1 MNITLS
7 NLSIGYRGHQPILSG
22 INATVSQGQ
31 FACLVGQN
39 GAGKSTL
46 LKTIAGFVPRRSGEL
61 SINGHDI
68 AQLSQHQRA
77 RLIGIVLTG
86 RTDIEHLTVHETVGL
101 GRTPY
106 TGFFGKLTSHDT
118 RIIDQALTITGI
130 ENLASRR
137 LSTLSDGEL
146 QKTMIART
154 LAQQTPIILLDEPT
168 AFLDYHSRIELFRL
182 LSTLTSQ
189 NNKLIILSTHDLELA
204 ARFADK
210 LFEIKKGKL
219 HPISSVELNH
229 NIKSMFES

>member
-22 INATVSQGQ
+22 INATISQGQ
-31 FACLVGQN
+31 FTCLVGQN

-106 TGFFGKLTSHDT
+106 TGFFGNLTSHDT
-118 RIIDQALTITGI
+118 RIIDQALAITGI

-229 NIKSMFES
+229 NIKSMFKS